1 MPLKTITPETL
12 YAGLDEVQ
20 PMDHLVLL
28 RFMHLDTASVHKLLR
43 FPTTE
48 ALLDFLSQDLP
59 LLLVT
64 DLNERETLDGASSG
78 PEPDPVILR
87 GLFQAWYDEAS
98 SPELEMLITRA
109 IRESAAEL
117 GIGDRYKLIE
127 ASLEWVGQP
136 CDLGR
141 APVPFLEELRE
152 GLARSMGQA
161 PTTTDILQLL
171 IANDRVSAFF
181 HEFLIGWEV
190 LPGESR
196 MDLSKEDLEEARQTL
211 QGWWEDVETQPQPFL
226 AEMWRPRYESIRSG
240 MEP

>member
-1 MPLKTITPETL
+1 MIVRIGPTQ
-12 YAGLDEVQ
+12 VVV
-20 PMDHLVLL
+20 VLEKVL
-28 RFMHLDTASVHKLLR
+28 
-43 FPTTE
+43 E
-48 ALLDFLSQDLP
+48 ALLDSVEVGHLVEGTIHAPLGTGAIVGGDNDDRVVQFAGCSQ
-59 LLLVT
+59 
-64 DLNERETLDGASSG
+64 R
-78 PEPDPVILR
+78 I
-87 GLFQAWYDEAS
+87 QH
-98 SPELEMLITRA
+98 
-109 IRESAAEL
+109 AAEL

-161 PTTTDILQLL
+161 PTMTDILQLL

-181 HEFLIGWEV
+181 GEFLIGWEV